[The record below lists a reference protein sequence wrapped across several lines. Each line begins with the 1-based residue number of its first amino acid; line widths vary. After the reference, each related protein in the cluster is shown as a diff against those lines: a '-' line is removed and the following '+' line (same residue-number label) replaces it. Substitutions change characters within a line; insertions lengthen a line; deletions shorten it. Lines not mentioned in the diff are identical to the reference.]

1 MGMEKVKSEI
11 TGKVWRIDAAVGDKL
26 DEEDPIVTLESMK
39 MEIPVVAPVD
49 GVLKEIL
56 VQEGQE
62 IGEGD
67 EVAVLETT

>member
-1 MGMEKVKSEI
+1 MEKVKSEI

>member
-1 MGMEKVKSEI
+1 MEKVKSEI
-11 TGKVWRIDAAVGDKL
+11 TGKVWRIDAEVGEKL

-39 MEIPVVAPVD
+39 MEIPVVCPVD
-49 GVLKEIL
+49 GILKEIL

-67 EVAVLETT
+67 DVAVIETT